1 MIRVTGD
8 THGERDRF
16 SDKMMEGMNAWTE
29 DDYLIVTG
37 DFGFVFLN
45 NEYEASFLDYLETL
59 PFTICFCDGN
69 HENFAAIYK
78 YPVEQWN
85 GGFIHRIRKNVIH
98 LDRGQVFEIDGKKFF
113 TFGGAYSRDRY
124 LRIKDLSYW
133 EEELPSDDDYKEANK
148 NLKKHGYKVDY
159 VITHTAPQ
167 SVILVG
173 LRRALD
179 KHDAELTGYFDWL
192 KGELEFKRWFFGH
205 WHEDKSVMT
214 KFRALWFDVEEIG

>member
-124 LRIKDLSYW
+124 MRIKDLSYW

-148 NLKKHGYKVDY
+148 NLKKHGYKV
-159 VITHTAPQ
+159 ITE
-167 SVILVG
+167 VDV
-173 LRRALD
+173 
-179 KHDAELTGYFDWL
+179 ENGYFEKL
-192 KGELEFKRWFFGH
+192 
-205 WHEDKSVMT
+205 
-214 KFRALWFDVEEIG
+214 